1 MINNFPIDQ
10 RRIYMVGGSMGGG
23 AGAIYANNHLNP
35 NKPMVAATASGSGI
49 LDCERRFYE
58 MDGNNSMIQWFGGSP
73 IEVPFEYHRNSAV
86 FFNDFHKVCILI
98 YNILL
103 FT

>member
-1 MINNFPIDQ
+1 
-10 RRIYMVGGSMGGG
+10 MVGGSMGGA

-58 MDGNNSMIQWFGGSP
+58 MDGNNSMIEWFGGSP
-73 IEVPFEYHRNSAV
+73 VEVPFEYHRNSAV
-86 FFNDFHKVCILI
+86 FFNDLSQSMHINLPFYVYKIH
-98 YNILL
+98 
-103 FT
+103 TTR